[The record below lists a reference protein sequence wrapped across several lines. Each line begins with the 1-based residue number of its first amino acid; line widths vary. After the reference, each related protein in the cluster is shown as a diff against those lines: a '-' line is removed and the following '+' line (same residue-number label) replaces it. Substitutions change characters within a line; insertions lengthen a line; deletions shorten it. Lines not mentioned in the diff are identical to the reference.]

1 MGMVMVV
8 VMVNRKPGYLS
19 QGIPRLLVGKVH
31 KPRYLSLNQG
41 TYMLCMYL
49 HLYVYEYLYLY
60 VYLYLYLLLP
70 LLLSPVSCLT
80 VSLSHWPHWSHWSQ
94 LG

>member
-1 MGMVMVV
+1 MVMVMVVV

-19 QGIPRLLVGKVH
+19 QGIPRLLVGKVQ

-41 TYMLCMYL
+41 TYMCMYL

-60 VYLYLYLLLP
+60 VYLYLLLP

-80 VSLSHWPHWSHWSQ
+80 VSLYHWPHWSHWSQ

>member
-1 MGMVMVV
+1 MVMVMVVV

-31 KPRYLSLNQG
+31 KPRYLSLSQG
-41 TYMLCMYL
+41 TYMCMYL
-49 HLYVYEYLYLY
+49 HLYVYVYEYLY
-60 VYLYLYLLLP
+60 VYLYMLLP